1 MRVVN
6 ALKQFRKEQRIPR
19 KIWDRIFSRQVQ
31 HLLLAHFY
39 TKVDGDYVFLTH
51 EVLEILEL
59 TLAGG

>member
-1 MRVVN
+1 MRVVD
-6 ALKQFRKEQRIPR
+6 ALKQFRKDQRMTR

-39 TKVDGDYVFLTH
+39 AKVDGDYVFLTH
-51 EVLEILEL
+51 EGLEVLGS